1 MQDNSY
7 YGQLNVFQTI
17 AQEGSISAAARKL
30 QIAVPSASQSLKLLE
45 QKIGV
50 PLFHRTTRNIQLTD
64 AGRQLLASTESAM
77 MTLNQAL
84 EEIQHFNSEPTG
96 TVLITLSRFAYQLIL
111 RPHLAEFRER
121 FPQIQLEIS
130 LNDALMNLLEEGF
143 DLGVRFGNRLEEGMV
158 ARKLLPAFKEG
169 LYVSKAYAQKHGK
182 PKTPKDLTAHQLIGY
197 RFISSN
203 RVEPLVLNIDGQET
217 ALNIDTPLLC
227 NDPEIIADATRQGL
241 GIGRIFEPNMQTF
254 ADKEEFVPILQKHW
268 REYPPVYLYYLQHSQ
283 KARKVQVVIEFLM
296 EMMKDGNSATK

>member
-1 MQDNSY
+1 MKDNSY

-50 PLFHRTTRNIQLTD
+50 PLFHRTTRNIQLTE
-64 AGRQLLASTESAM
+64 AGRQLLAQTETAM
-77 MTLNQAL
+77 MMLNQAL

-96 TVLITLSRFAYQLIL
+96 TVRITLSRFAYQLIL
-111 RPHLAEFRER
+111 RSHLAEFHER
-121 FPQIQLEIS
+121 YPQIQLEIS
-130 LNDALMNLLEEGF
+130 LNDALVNLLEEGF
-143 DLGVRFGNRLEEGMV
+143 DLGIRFGNRIEEGMV

-169 LYVSKAYAQKHGK
+169 LYVTKAYIKQYGK
-182 PKTPKDLTAHQLIGY
+182 PKTPKDLTTHRLIGY

-203 RVEPLVLNIDGQET
+203 RIEPLVLNIDGKDT

-227 NDPEIIADATRQGL
+227 NDPEIIADAARQGI
-241 GIGRIFEPNMQTF
+241 GIGRIFEPNMQLF
-254 ADKEEFVPILQKHW
+254 EDKDDFIPILQKHW
-268 REYPPVYLYYLQHSQ
+268 REYPPLYLYYLQHNQ
-283 KARKVQVVIEFLM
+283 KSRKMQTVIEFLL
-296 EMMKDGNSATK
+296 EKTKK

>member
-1 MQDNSY
+1 MQQDNSY

-17 AQEGSISAAARKL
+17 AKEGSISAAARKL

-64 AGRQLLASTESAM
+64 AGRQLLERTKEAM

-84 EEIQHFNSEPTG
+84 DEIQHFNAEPRG
-96 TVLITLSRFAYQLIL
+96 IVRITMSRFAYQLVI
-111 RPHLAEFRER
+111 RPYLAEFCER
-121 FPQIQLEIS
+121 YPKIQLEIS
-130 LNDALMNLLEEGF
+130 LNDALVNLLEGGF
-143 DLGVRFGNRLEEGMV
+143 DLGIRFGNRIDEGMI

-169 LYVSKAYAQKHGK
+169 LYVSKAYAAKRGK
-182 PKTPKDLTAHQLIGY
+182 PKTPQDLNEHQLIGY

-203 RVEPLVLNIDGQET
+203 RVEPLVLNINGLET
-217 ALNIDTPLLC
+217 ALNIDTQLLC
-227 NDPEIIADATRQGL
+227 NDPEIIADATRQDL

-254 ADKEEFVPILQKHW
+254 ADKEEFVPILQAHW
-268 REYPPVYLYYLQHSQ
+268 REYPPLYLYYLQQAQ
-283 KARKVQVVIEFLM
+283 KVRKVQTVIEFLL
-296 EMMKDGNSATK
+296 EKNGI

>member
-1 MQDNSY
+1 MQIDNSY

-64 AGRQLLASTESAM
+64 AGRELLARTETAM
-77 MTLNQAL
+77 ITLNQAL
-84 EEIQHFNSEPTG
+84 DEIQHFNSEPSG
-96 TVLITLSRFAYQLIL
+96 TVRITLSRFAYQLIL
-111 RPHLAEFRER
+111 SPHLAEFSER
-121 FPQIQLEIS
+121 FPKIQLEIS
-130 LNDALMNLLEEGF
+130 LNDALVNLLEDGF
-143 DLGVRFGNRLEEGMV
+143 DLGIRFGNRLEEGMV

-169 LYVSKAYAQKHGK
+169 LYVSKNYVAKHGK

-203 RVEPLVLNIDGQET
+203 RIEPLVLNIDGQET
-217 ALNIDTPLLC
+217 AMNINTPLLC

-241 GIGRIFEPNMQTF
+241 GIGRIFEPNVEQF
-254 ADKEEFVPILQKHW
+254 EDKDDFIPVLQKHW
-268 REYPPVYLYYLQHSQ
+268 RQYPPVYLYYLQHSQ
-283 KARKVQVVIEFLM
+283 KARKVQVLIEFLL
-296 EMMKDGNSATK
+296 EKMKG